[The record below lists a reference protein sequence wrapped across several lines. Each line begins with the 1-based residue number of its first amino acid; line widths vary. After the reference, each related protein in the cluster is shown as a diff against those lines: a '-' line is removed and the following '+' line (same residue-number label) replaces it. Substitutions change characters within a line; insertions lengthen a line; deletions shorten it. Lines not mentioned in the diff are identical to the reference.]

1 MKEYKLELIKIG
13 ETYIKFDFEF
23 NDRNKELVKKAYM
36 QHVGFPSSEIL
47 RNRELFKIS
56 IEYDKGSLKTRI
68 VIWGTV
74 IYMGVANYGSFRAGV
89 REIVND
95 VKIFSEYVINN
106 IDNDPDINQNN
117 ILRTEKRTGIP
128 GRVQE
133 LYNRIDKLERSLNTL
148 SNQEIQAELN
158 AIKQEV
164 SNLQAILP
172 QQDGQ
177 VFIQELADYY
187 KQNLP
192 APQDRRTEYLINR
205 YGLKPEEEIE
215 FLNN

>member
-1 MKEYKLELIKIG
+1 MKEYKLELLKIG
-13 ETYIKFDFEF
+13 ETYIKFDFDFDE
-23 NDRNKELVKKAYM
+23 RSKELVKKAYL
-36 QHVGFPSSEIL
+36 QQIGIESTELL
-47 RNRELFKIS
+47 RNRELFKVS

-68 VIWGTV
+68 VIWGTA

-89 REIVND
+89 RDIIND
-95 VKIFSEYVINN
+95 VRTFSEFVISN
-106 IDNDPDINQNN
+106 ISNDPDINPNN
-117 ILRTEKRTGIP
+117 IIRTERRTGIP
-128 GRVQE
+128 GRIQE
-133 LYNRIDKLERSLNTL
+133 LYNRIDKLERNLNTL
-148 SNQEIQAELN
+148 SNQEIQMELN

-172 QQDGQ
+172 HQDGQ
-177 VFIQELADYY
+177 VFIQELQDNY

-192 APQDRRTEYLINR
+192 APQDRRTEYLVNR